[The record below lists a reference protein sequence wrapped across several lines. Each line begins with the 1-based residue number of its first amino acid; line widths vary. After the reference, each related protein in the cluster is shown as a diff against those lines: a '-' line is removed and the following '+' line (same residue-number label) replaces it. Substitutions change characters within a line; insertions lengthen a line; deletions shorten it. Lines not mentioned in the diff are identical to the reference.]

1 MTMKKIAA
9 ILMILILTPSL
20 TGCKGTK
27 QEIETLVV
35 VLATGFD
42 LDSNNKYVVT
52 VQTLNTQK
60 NTSVSINTNNKFPQQ
75 IQSDVIVYSME
86 GETPRDAVS
95 KLSTELGNNLFF
107 GHSKY
112 TVVGKS
118 LAESGLGLY
127 IDASLRSQDTRAH
140 TPIFVTN
147 GNASDIIGAVTN
159 QNKIPANLVEQ
170 LTKLQVNF
178 GYTPV
183 ITRLEFAN
191 ALYSKKSAPVL
202 GVINI
207 DKNYSNNT
215 FKLAG
220 TGIFKKDKLI
230 GFMDMYETRGMQWV
244 NGKVKNGNVIIHFQD
259 NKIVTL
265 KILTAKNKIQPVL
278 RNGKLIMKIKIK
290 ESANIS
296 EMTAP
301 FDPMKNHKEMD
312 TLNTLQNE
320 IIEKEVRKALYIC
333 QKKYKSDVFNFNGV
347 IKRELPEYWDKI
359 ENDWDK
365 IYPNLQVEVLV
376 DTSIKR
382 PGLFS
387 KSIG

>member
-1 MTMKKIAA
+1 MKKFTI
-9 ILMILILTPSL
+9 ILLIIIMVPSL
-20 TGCKGTK
+20 TGCKGSK

-35 VLATGFD
+35 VLAAGFD

-52 VQTLNTQK
+52 VQALNTQK

-75 IQSDVIVYSME
+75 VQSDVIIYSME
-86 GETPRDAVS
+86 GETPRDAIG

-107 GHSKY
+107 GHSKC
-112 TVVGKS
+112 TVIGKA

-127 IDASLRSQDTRAH
+127 VDSSLRGQDTRAR
-140 TPIFVTN
+140 TPLLVTE
-147 GNASDIIGAVTN
+147 GKASDIIKTVTN
-159 QNKIPANLVEQ
+159 QNKIPANLIEQ
-170 LTKLQVNF
+170 LLKLQTNI
-178 GYTPV
+178 GYAPD
-183 ITRLEFAN
+183 ISRLDFAN
-191 ALYSKKSAPVL
+191 ALLSKKSAPFL

-220 TGIFKKDKLI
+220 TGVFHKDKLI

-244 NGKVKNGNVIIHFQD
+244 NGKVKNGNVIMHFQE

-265 KILTAKNKIQPVL
+265 KILTAKSKVQPIL
-278 RNGKLIMKIKIK
+278 ENGKLLIKVKIK

-301 FDPMKNHKEMD
+301 FDPMKNYKEMD
-312 TLNTLQNE
+312 TLNALQNE
-320 IIEKEVRKALYIC
+320 IIEKEIRKALYTS
-333 QKKYKSDVFNFNGV
+333 QKKYKADVFNFSGI
-347 IKRELPEYWDKI
+347 IKREMPEYWSKI
-359 ENDWDK
+359 ENDWNK
-365 IYPNLQVEVLV
+365 IYPNLQVEILV